1 MKDIKDYSSKTLKG
15 RNLAWLVATLVLDV
29 LVLLVIAFH
38 TAIDDLT
45 PTRLAVI
52 RASLTALL
60 PIPVLILSS
69 LISSDHKA
77 ILVFWR
83 LKHPLPGARAF
94 SVHAPADHRIDLVKL
109 KKNVGEFPVAER
121 DQNSRWYGLYKQVDS
136 DPSIVD
142 SHKNYLL
149 FRDIAAMSLLLV
161 PALPLILYLS
171 GVDST
176 RMLVSAAWFMGQ
188 YLVTAFAART
198 TGIRFVQNVLAVHAS
213 RKVVGSKPA
222 VSNGATPV
230 NERASP

>member
-1 MKDIKDYSSKTLKG
+1 MKDTKDYSSKTLKG
-15 RNLAWLVATLVLDV
+15 RNLAWLVATLVLDF
-29 LVLLVIAFH
+29 LVLLVVAFQ

-45 PTRLAVI
+45 PTRMAVI

-60 PIPVLILSS
+60 PIPALILSS
-69 LISSDHKA
+69 LISADHKA

-83 LKHPLPGARAF
+83 LKRPLPGSRAF
-94 SVHAPADHRIDLVKL
+94 SVHAPADHRIDLAKL
-109 KKNVGEFPVAER
+109 KKNVGEFPVSER
-121 DQNSRWYGLYKQVDS
+121 DQNSKWYGLYKQVDS
-136 DPSIVD
+136 DPSVVD

-161 PALPLILYLS
+161 PVLPVVMYFS

-176 RMLVSAAWFMGQ
+176 RILVSAAWFLGQ

-213 RKVVGSKPA
+213 KR
-222 VSNGATPV
+222 VSSARATTKT
-230 NERASP
+230 S

>member
-1 MKDIKDYSSKTLKG
+1 MTDIKNYSSKTLKG
-15 RNLAWLVATLVLDV
+15 RNLAWLVATLVLDI

-38 TAIDDLT
+38 TVIDDLT

-69 LISSDHKA
+69 LISPNHKA

-94 SVHAPADHRIDLVKL
+94 SVHALADHRIDLAKL

-121 DQNSRWYGLYKQVDS
+121 DQNSKWYGLYKQVDS
-136 DPSIVD
+136 DPSVVD

-161 PALPLILYLS
+161 PALLLVLYL
-171 GVDST
+171 GGFDST

-188 YLVTAFAART
+188 YLVTALAART

-213 RKVVGSKPA
+213 RKVVGAKP
-222 VSNGATPV
+222 VVPKGATPA
-230 NERASP
+230 NERASS

>member
-1 MKDIKDYSSKTLKG
+1 MKDTKDYSSKTLKG

-29 LVLLVIAFH
+29 LVLWVIAFH

-45 PTRLAVI
+45 PTTVAVI

-83 LKHPLPGARAF
+83 IKNPLPGARAF
-94 SVHAPADHRIDLVKL
+94 SVHAPADHRIDLAKL
-109 KKNVGEFPVAER
+109 KKNVGEFPTAER
-121 DQNSRWYGLYKQVDS
+121 DQNSKWYGLYKQVDS
-136 DPSIVD
+136 DASVVD

-161 PALPLILYLS
+161 PTLPLVLYFS
-171 GVDST
+171 GFDST
-176 RMLVSAAWFMGQ
+176 RMCISAAWFLGQ

-213 RKVVGSKPA
+213 RKVAGSKPTA
-222 VSNGATPV
+222 PRSASTP
-230 NERASP
+230 ASKNQ

>member
-1 MKDIKDYSSKTLKG
+1 MKDTKDYSSKTLKG

-38 TAIDDLT
+38 TALDDLT
-45 PTRLAVI
+45 PTRVAVI

-83 LKHPLPGARAF
+83 FKHPLPGARAF
-94 SVHAPADHRIDLVKL
+94 SVHAPADHRIDLAKL
-109 KKNVGEFPVAER
+109 KKNVGEFPIAER
-121 DQNSRWYGLYKQVDS
+121 DQNSKWYGLYKQVDS
-136 DPSIVD
+136 DPSVVD

-161 PALPLILYLS
+161 PTLPLVLHFS

-176 RMLVSAAWFMGQ
+176 RMVVSAAWFLGQ

-198 TGIRFVQNVLAVHAS
+198 TGIRFVQNVLAVHAT
-213 RKVVGSKPA
+213 RKATGSKSAGPA
-222 VSNGATPV
+222 ATAAT
-230 NERASP
+230 ERSS